1 MRKHKAGPGSRL
13 VLGVVAGTLLLVF
26 AAGSAVARP
35 ALGTQQY
42 QDGPRTDEEQDCDE
56 FVPAEESVT
65 VDGITDDGRMLS
77 VAVLTILDDVPLAV
91 GQEAMATAAGAYREW
106 NIDLEVTYS
115 ETSFAPE
122 EFAPEEME
130 EGRPAISTDALVA
143 ASKTWV
149 GGSRPEGIDI
159 VYTISSKFLTDAAGF
174 ADCIGGVRWAD
185 RAFAVGEVADEL
197 NLGLNFYVDGT
208 GKIAAHEIGH
218 LLGAHHHYANCV
230 EGASTDIVR
239 DLNPA
244 PCTVMFNYSDFQSAH
259 FGTLEATV
267 IRGHVLAFAGK

>member
-1 MRKHKAGPGSRL
+1 M
-13 VLGVVAGTLLLVF
+13 
-26 AAGSAVARP
+26 ARP
-35 ALGTQQY
+35 APGTQQY
-42 QDGPRTDEEQDCDE
+42 QDGPRTDEEQDCNE
-56 FVPAEESVT
+56 FVPAEPERSVEG
-65 VDGITDDGRMLS
+65 VTDDGRMLS
-77 VAVLTILDDVPLAV
+77 VSVLTILDDVPLVV

-106 NIDLEVTYS
+106 NIDLEVSYS

-122 EFAPEEME
+122 EID
-130 EGRPAISTDALVA
+130 EGRPAISTEALVA
-143 ASKTWV
+143 ASKSWV
-149 GGSRPEGIDI
+149 GGSRPAGIDI
-159 VYTISSKFLTDAAGF
+159 VYTISSKLLTDAAGF

-230 EGASTDIVR
+230 EGATTDIVR

-267 IRGHVLAFAGK
+267 IRGHVLAFAGQ